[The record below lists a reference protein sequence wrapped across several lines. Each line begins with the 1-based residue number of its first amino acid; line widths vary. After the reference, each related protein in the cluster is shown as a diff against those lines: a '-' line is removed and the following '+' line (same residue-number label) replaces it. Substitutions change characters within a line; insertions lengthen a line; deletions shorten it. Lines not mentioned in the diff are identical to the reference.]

1 MAEIFCFLSCNH
13 LWELW
18 HKQSMAWILKLC
30 LCFLYMPQQ
39 KSCWFNSKHLQV
51 ALHLWLREWR
61 VLLGSDNEGFDC
73 YMQPLGLYCILNNP
87 VFSTWPPSKR
97 LLENYTSF
105 NALGSQHGFL
115 ETQCRK
121 PPFPSVPWKIEPRSL
136 LYDAIFCPP
145 MPSLFVCFFFSFFFG
160 GGVPIQFWGFPL
172 NFGVSPLH
180 FRVLPHNLG
189 VPSPNLGVRPPQFC
203 GYPPILGILPQFQG
217 FPPTIFASPTIL
229 FLPFP
234 LISRFVLPP

>member
-160 GGVPIQFWGFPL
+160 GGFPSSSGGFPSILVYHLYISGFFPTIWGFLPL
-172 NFGVSPLH
+172 IWGFAPPSFVVTLQFGG
-180 FRVLPHNLG
+180 F
-189 VPSPNLGVRPPQFC
+189 SPNFRGSPPQFLR
-203 GYPPILGILPQFQG
+203 PPPSFSCL
-217 FPPTIFASPTIL
+217 SP
-229 FLPFP
+229 
-234 LISRFVLPP
+234 